1 MLGGSAA
8 ESQMPADDGGGP
20 GARKSA
26 ALLSGFSQYPWVHK
40 ADIAFSETIEI
51 LPQADA
57 INNSVVSFQI
67 LPSSSPGVFYSLADY
82 DLEIGMTR
90 NSANSVGFMAA
101 HMTSSLLMDQVDY
114 SLNGV
119 SVNSECTGNQHF
131 NFQRQHPCVPLLGT
145 HRGPVSGVVAHG
157 RGRHDLTVGRSA
169 QRCGDCGDEL
179 VAVPVRHIQHRGMR
193 EPAGKRGDW

>member
-26 ALLSGFSQYPWVHK
+26 ALLGGFSQYPWVHN

-57 INNSVVSFQI
+57 LNNAVVSFQI
-67 LPSSSPGVFYSLADY
+67 PPSSSPGVFYSLADY
-82 DLEIGMTR
+82 DLEINMTR
-90 NSANSVGFMAA
+90 NNPADANLGFMAA
-101 HMTSSLLMDQVDY
+101 HMTSTLLFDQVDY

-131 NFQRQHPCVPLLGT
+131 NDATMAFLSLERTEIPYQGSCYVDRKAITTAC
-145 HRGPVSGVVAHG
+145 
-157 RGRHDLTVGRSA
+157 
-169 QRCGDCGDEL
+169 
-179 VAVPVRHIQHRGMR
+179 
-193 EPAGKRGDW
+193 